1 MNAQCSGNLAQI
13 VVMLGRMERL
23 KERTRESVSEGEIV
37 CGGGG
42 GRGKG
47 ERGREGGEGE
57 NEDSNVP
64 PGQSKLASANKYRS
78 LRFIKP
84 SAQHVSF

>member
-47 ERGREGGEGE
+47 ERGREGGRVKTKIRMSLPDKV
-57 NEDSNVP
+57 NWP
-64 PGQSKLASANKYRS
+64 PQTNIEAYGLSSQALNM
-78 LRFIKP
+78 
-84 SAQHVSF
+84 